1 MELSL
6 NSWLN
11 ESLNINVW
19 AQGTFKSSDYDWMD
33 LNSNIF
39 HLHKFDCDSKRI
51 HVEILQSES
60 VDWKTERADNPNHH
74 RLIPQVGAR
83 TVSHKTLLLT
93 SLSQNSSPNVP
104 DIQNPTIIIICISMT
119 SNLQQK
125 TIHLKIHTCE
135 KKNLNSTTKV
145 HIMHCA
151 MVYAGLYRL
160 VKQFTSSWGSM
171 TFCFKASK
179 CILKTF
185 DQSYYKIVRYNPIAT
200 IFCGSGTV
208 TWSDLDSRYHNI
220 QFFFYN

>member
-39 HLHKFDCDSKRI
+39 HLHKFDCDSERI
-51 HVEILQSES
+51 HVEILQSET

-74 RLIPQVGAR
+74 WLIPQVGAR

-125 TIHLKIHTCE
+125 NSSKNTHLRKKKILTAPP
-135 KKNLNSTTKV
+135 K
-145 HIMHCA
+145 
-151 MVYAGLYRL
+151 
-160 VKQFTSSWGSM
+160 FTLC
-171 TFCFKASK
+171 T
-179 CILKTF
+179 
-185 DQSYYKIVRYNPIAT
+185 VRWYMPG
-200 IFCGSGTV
+200 CTV
-208 TWSDLDSRYHNI
+208 
-220 QFFFYN
+220 